1 MNTETANS
9 AGASVTNSAQDDN
22 DRPTTPE
29 RRRDRPEPPGAVR
42 VGLSRSVIELKQF
55 FRERDA
61 VVFTFALPVVLLL
74 LLGSIFSGTIE
85 GTDVQV
91 SEVFAA
97 SLIAAGIMSATF
109 VTLGT
114 GIAQDRDD
122 GTLKRLRG
130 TPTPVTSYF
139 IGKVLLVVVISVL
152 EVALLLGLGAGLYNL
167 QLPSA
172 PEKWLTFG
180 WVLVLGTIGCALLGI
195 AISSVPRSAK
205 SAAAVIML
213 PFIGLQF
220 VSGVLFNPIRELPS
234 PMVEI
239 GSLFPL
245 KWMAQGFRSVFLP
258 DSMTFQ
264 EVAGSWEPGRT
275 ALVLAAWCVVGL
287 VLCLLTFRWKNA
299 RQG

>member
-1 MNTETANS
+1 MMTQAPRMR
-9 AGASVTNSAQDDN
+9 Q
-22 DRPTTPE
+22 DRPA
-29 RRRDRPEPPGAVR
+29 PPNVIKVGMARGA
-42 VGLSRSVIELKQF
+42 IELKQF

-61 VVFTFALPVVLLL
+61 VVFTFSLPVVLLVL
-74 LLGSIFSGTIE
+74 LASIFSDQHPETGVTAGQI
-85 GTDVQV
+85 
-91 SEVFAA
+91 FAA
-97 SLIAAGIMSATF
+97 SMIAAGIMSTTF

-114 GIAQDRDD
+114 GIAQDRED

-130 TPTPVTSYF
+130 TPTPMSSYF
-139 IGKVLLVVVISVL
+139 IGKVLLVLVLSFAEVVVL
-152 EVALLLGLGAGLYNL
+152 LAVGSAAFDLRLPTDASRWLVFSWVFLLGVVA
-167 QLPSA
+167 
-172 PEKWLTFG
+172 
-180 WVLVLGTIGCALLGI
+180 CALLGI

-205 SAAAVIML
+205 SASAVIML

-220 VSGVLFNPIRELPS
+220 ISGVLFNPIKELPS

-239 GSLFPL
+239 GSVFPL

-275 ALVLAAWCVVGL
+275 ALLLAAWCAGGL
-287 VLCLLTFRWKNA
+287 GLCLLTFRWKNS